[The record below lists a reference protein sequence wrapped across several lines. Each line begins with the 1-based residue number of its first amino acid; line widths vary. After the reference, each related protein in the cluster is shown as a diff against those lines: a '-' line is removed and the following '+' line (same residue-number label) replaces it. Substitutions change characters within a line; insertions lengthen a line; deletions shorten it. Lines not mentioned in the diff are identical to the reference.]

1 MPHLRRLVIATE
13 NPGRLAADE
22 YRVHD
27 PEGNG
32 IDISQKGGGFKLRAD
47 FKTLTIVPE
56 IPIVFEEVGTIGTF
70 ETTGT
75 RIRR

>member
-13 NPGRLAADE
+13 NPGRLAADADFE

-32 IDISQKGGGFKLRAD
+32 IDLSQKAWR
-47 FKTLTIVPE
+47 V
-56 IPIVFEEVGTIGTF
+56 
-70 ETTGT
+70 
-75 RIRR
+75 